1 MKFLSYPDLKLQ
13 KGIPYSKVQI
23 WRLEKQNKFPHRVR
37 LGPARHGWIEEEL
50 DAWMADL
57 AHARNISAGRRS

>member
-1 MKFLSYPDLKLQ
+1 MKILNYSDLKPQ
-13 KGIPYSKVQI
+13 KGIAYSKVQI

-57 AHARNISAGRRS
+57 ARARNISAGRRP